1 MPQAENKVA
10 FANPESK
17 TMSADEQAQVTTQ
30 TESDVATSHKKG
42 GASSGTDGGLKAKE
56 PSERRGSKSKEV
68 TIAKR
73 GPPPPLDL
81 ENLLTIMTKL
91 GQGRAFRDVF
101 ARFWQYG
108 GRAISGFYL
117 DEGVWWRDLER
128 TGSMCRKWMRFF
140 MPIAA
145 YRAIRQF
152 NSIPKLNPDLKFWMT
167 GESFFNSIYCLVDHV
182 IFLQNINL
190 IKADAVHQLALQA
203 ASFVVTGNLA
213 SGGTREASV
222 SLHSDR
228 SCGMNGARRRPSRP
242 TAGMCTRT
250 HARTHARSLPHAR
263 THAHM

>member
-190 IKADAVHQLALQA
+190 IKADAVQREWWGRFVEVWWIFEILCALRKENI
-203 ASFVVTGNLA
+203 NLQVEKA
-213 SGGTREASV
+213 KE
-222 SLHSDR
+222 
-228 SCGMNGARRRPSRP
+228 RPDSEVLRMIKLRMFKYAFQISNS
-242 TAGMCTRT
+242 TQIMIFYVYDAM
-250 HARTHARSLPHAR
+250 L
-263 THAHM
+263 